1 MAGLKTSSLF
11 PCPKEDRAELLAG
24 IRALNARLVPKGLRI
39 LPVKTV
45 GDRELLYLYRPARLR
60 RESDFPHEVGLFLGY
75 PPRDVEGFIREKAR
89 RAKCTGAWK
98 VYGDEEVA
106 RKTFALYKRCTR
118 ACRDDYLRHRSLERL
133 IRPGS

>member
-1 MAGLKTSSLF
+1 M
-11 PCPKEDRAELLAG
+11 
-24 IRALNARLVPKGLRI
+24 
-39 LPVKTV
+39 
-45 GDRELLYLYRPARLR
+45 
-60 RESDFPHEVGLFLGY
+60 
-75 PPRDVEGFIREKAR
+75 EGFIREKAR